1 MKEWDKNVF
10 EEVMAENFPHLNKE
24 TDVQVKEADRVPNKI
39 NRKGL
44 TPRYIII
51 KLTKV
56 KAKERI
62 LKVEKI
68 KKTRVISMGILIR
81 LPTDFSAESLQARKQ
96 WHDTFKVLKG
106 KELQPRILYPAQS
119 FRIEFLREAK
129 LKEV

>member
-10 EEVMAENFPHLNKE
+10 EEVMAENFPHLK
-24 TDVQVKEADRVPNKI
+24 TDIQVKEADRVPNKI

-62 LKVEKI
+62 LKVEQI
-68 KKTRVISMGILIR
+68 KK
-81 LPTDFSAESLQARKQ
+81 PES
-96 WHDTFKVLKG
+96 
-106 KELQPRILYPAQS
+106 YPWES
-119 FRIEFLREAK
+119 S
-129 LKEV
+129 